1 MNAKGTD
8 AAANGQNK
16 PHEKCPARQN
26 CTDAID
32 ATNKF
37 STNAVGR
44 VTPGATAKNA
54 ITAKYPDA
62 PPWPT
67 EEYSTATTNIAAT
80 IANWIG
86 SIRMSDGLKPELDGQ
101 QR

>member
-1 MNAKGTD
+1 MNAKGID
-8 AAANGQNK
+8 AAANGQNS
-16 PHEKCPARQN
+16 PQEKCPALQN
-26 CTDAID
+26 CSVAIE

-62 PPWPT
+62 PPCPT
-67 EEYSTATTNIAAT
+67 EEYRTATTNIAAM

-86 SIRMSDGLKPELDGQ
+86 SIRVSDWPKP
-101 QR
+101 RTRWPA